1 MGCFCGAAVVAT
13 DPATL
18 GAGESIFQ
26 GIILFLN
33 FLQKFRFIGHYS
45 VENSS
50 NLPTECLIILNWKAH
65 ISRFYLK
72 KCLFLLKMC
81 TFYTIDKQTKR
92 ATHLW
97 KSHQCAPRCTLLN
110 TLSNTDSVRPRVFS
124 CSYIVDS
131 LLFLTWTTCA
141 RTLNGIRQH
150 GALKFKLI
158 WRKKCFFR
166 RKRKWTFFHKYFFM

>member
-50 NLPTECLIILNWKAH
+50 NLPNAGRHPGFVCFALIHRYQN
-65 ISRFYLK
+65 
-72 KCLFLLKMC
+72 
-81 TFYTIDKQTKR
+81 
-92 ATHLW
+92 
-97 KSHQCAPRCTLLN
+97 CTLHNKILVVLLN
-110 TLSNTDSVRPRVFS
+110 
-124 CSYIVDS
+124 
-131 LLFLTWTTCA
+131 
-141 RTLNGIRQH
+141 
-150 GALKFKLI
+150 K
-158 WRKKCFFR
+158 
-166 RKRKWTFFHKYFFM
+166 